1 MAWYDEK
8 IPRPKIMSL
17 SAVCQDTLVAAHRA
31 PANYGFVKNEIA
43 ASQV

>member
-1 MAWYDEK
+1 MALCGEK
-8 IPRPKIMSL
+8 IARAKIMSF